1 MERMGFVSEIK
12 ERSMKRYW
20 AAFIILAGMVILSAG
35 CVSDPYQDGF
45 KAYRGGDYAAA
56 KQELTALAEA
66 GDSEA
71 QLYLGMMYRDGLGV
85 LPDHH
90 KAEKWLK
97 RSAEQENVSGR
108 IALASLYADRQGFV
122 NDDIKALM
130 WFNFA
135 VAQGSKEAERL
146 RDNLTVRMTP
156 VQVAKAQRISREY
169 KSDKEYEGMVRS
181 LTPQAESGDAA
192 AQMKLGTLYYNG
204 QGVNQDYAE
213 AARLFRLAAEKGD
226 PYAQSNLAY
235 MCEVGE
241 GVPQDYQEAA
251 KWYLKAAEQGN
262 VQAQF
267 YAGRLYEKGQGI
279 EQNDVIALS
288 YYILASAGGEA
299 RATVERDRLTAWM
312 APDQVAEAQTRAREF
327 KVAGKK

>member
-1 MERMGFVSEIK
+1 
-12 ERSMKRYW
+12 MKRYW
-20 AAFIILAGMVILSAG
+20 TVFIILAGMVTLSIG
-35 CVSDPYQDGF
+35 CASDPYQNGF
-45 KAYRGGDYAAA
+45 KAYRSGDYATA
-56 KQELTALAEA
+56 KQELTSLAEA

-71 QLYLGMMYRDGLGV
+71 QLHLGMMYRDGQGV
-85 LPDHH
+85 LPDHRE
-90 KAEKWLK
+90 AEKWLK
-97 RSAEQENVSGR
+97 RSAEQENVGGR
-108 IALASLYADRQGFV
+108 IALGSLYADRRGFIH
-122 NDDIKALM
+122 DDSKALM

-146 RDNLTVRMTP
+146 REDLTVRMTP
-156 VQVAKAQRISREY
+156 VQVAKAQRMNREY
-169 KSDKEYEGMVRS
+169 KSDKEYEGMVRTLS
-181 LTPQAESGDAA
+181 PQAASGDAA
-192 AQMKLGTLYYNG
+192 AQMKLGTLYYKG
-204 QGVNQDYAE
+204 HGVNQDYVE

-299 RATVERDRLTAWM
+299 RATVERERLTSWM
-312 APDQVAEAQTRAREF
+312 APEQVAEAQTRAREF
-327 KVAGKK
+327 KTVGKK